1 MAGAAARIDLSLPL
15 DPALADAVKEWQG
28 WLADERRASPH
39 TQSAYL
45 SDLAAFFQF
54 LTDHLGGAPSLADL
68 SALRP
73 GDFRSWLA
81 QRLRDGMAPTSTA
94 RALSTVRGFFR
105 RLERRD
111 LAQNPAL
118 RVLRTPKLPHAVP
131 KPLTESAAKETLALA
146 GSEAKEPWIAKRDAA
161 ILLLLYGGGLRIGEA
176 LGLNQG
182 DAPPTGSGKTITIS
196 ILGKG
201 RKERIVPV
209 LPVVAEAIA
218 DYRAACPF
226 VLQPDDPLF
235 VGARGKRLQ
244 AGIVQKE
251 MRGIRAILGLPDTA
265 TPHALR
271 HSFATHLLG
280 SGGDLRTIQELLG
293 HASLSTTQRYTAVD
307 SAKLLETYR
316 AAHPR
321 ANKTGKPA

>member
-1 MAGAAARIDLSLPL
+1 MSGDSVMDPDLAAAV
-15 DPALADAVKEWQG
+15 AEWQG

-39 TQSAYL
+39 TLSAYL
-45 SDLAAFFQF
+45 SDLAAFFDF
-54 LTDHLGGAPSLADL
+54 LTGHLGGAPSLTDL

-73 GDFRSWLA
+73 ADFRSWLA

-111 LAQNPAL
+111 LIHNPAL
-118 RVLRTPKLPHAVP
+118 RVLRTPKLPHAIP
-131 KPLTESAAKETLALA
+131 KPLSETSAKEALA
-146 GSEAKEPWIAKRDAA
+146 IAGSNAKQQWIAKRDAA
-161 ILLLLYGGGLRIGEA
+161 VLLLLYGGGLRIGEA

-201 RKERIVPV
+201 RKQRIVPV

-226 VLQPDDPLF
+226 VLQTDDPLF
-235 VGARGKRLQ
+235 VGAQGKRLQ

-251 MRGIRAILGLPDTA
+251 MRNIRAALGLPDTA

-280 SGGDLRTIQELLG
+280 NGGDLRTIQELLG

-321 ANKTGKPA
+321 AGKTGKPA

>member
-1 MAGAAARIDLSLPL
+1 MSGEPAAHSDLAAAV
-15 DPALADAVKEWQG
+15 AEWRG

-39 TQSAYL
+39 TVAAYV
-45 SDLAAFFQF
+45 SDLTSFLAF

-73 GDFRSWLA
+73 ADFRSWLA
-81 QRLRDGMAPTSTA
+81 QRLRDGMAPASTA

-111 LAQNPAL
+111 LAHNPAL
-118 RVLRTPKLPHAVP
+118 RTLRTPKLPHAVP
-131 KPLTESAAKETLALA
+131 KPLSESGAKDALAAA

-161 ILLLLYGGGLRIGEA
+161 VLLLLYGGGLRIGEA
-176 LGLNQG
+176 LGLNQA

-201 RKERIVPV
+201 RKQRIVPV

-226 VLQPDDPLF
+226 VLQKDDPLF
-235 VGARGKRLQ
+235 VGARGKRLA
-244 AGIVQKE
+244 AGVVQKE
-251 MRGIRAILGLPDTA
+251 MRRIRSLLGLPDTA

-280 SGGDLRTIQELLG
+280 NGGDLRTIQELLG

-321 ANKTGKPA
+321 ARKSGGSA

>member
-1 MAGAAARIDLSLPL
+1 MSRDTATDPDLLAAVA
-15 DPALADAVKEWQG
+15 EWRG

-39 TQSAYL
+39 TLAAYV
-45 SDLAAFFQF
+45 SDLTSFLAF
-54 LTDHLGGAPSLADL
+54 LTDHLGGTPNLADL

-73 GDFRSWLA
+73 ADFRSWLA

-111 LAQNPAL
+111 LVHNPAL
-118 RVLRTPKLPHAVP
+118 RVLRTPKLPHAIP
-131 KPLTESAAKETLALA
+131 KPLSETGAKEALA
-146 GSEAKEPWIAKRDAA
+146 AAGSDAKQPWIAKRDAA
-161 ILLLLYGGGLRIGEA
+161 VLMLLYGGGLRIGEA

-201 RKERIVPV
+201 RKQRIVPV

-226 VLQPDDPLF
+226 VLQTDDPLF
-235 VGARGKRLQ
+235 VGAHGKRLQ

-251 MRGIRAILGLPDTA
+251 MRNIRAALGLPDTA

-280 SGGDLRTIQELLG
+280 NGGDLRTIQELLG